1 MMKKTLL
8 TLFALF
14 TSICLLMA
22 QPNADKAQLEKEQA
36 DIQKELQEIQGLYNK
51 VKGQTK
57 QSIGQLNMLKKKISL
72 QERYISN
79 VNKEL
84 RMIDD
89 DIYLS
94 NLEIY
99 RLQNQLDTL
108 KAQYARTVV
117 YAYKNRSAYDYLN
130 FIFSASSFNDAIR
143 RIGYLKSYRSYREKQ
158 VNTILE
164 TTQLISKRKQQQLG
178 RKDQKN
184 SALENQTKQMSE
196 LAVQKREKD
205 AVVSKLKSQEN
216 SLQKQITEKKK
227 RDRDLKNAILAIVR
241 REIKEAEAR
250 AAAEAK
256 KNNTVTNPET
266 NIATEPATSAPVTRN
281 APEKKPLS
289 YLNLNAKDVAL
300 NSSFEQNRGKLPWP
314 VDNGVV
320 TYHFSTNNVEGTL
333 LKFDSPGITITTPS
347 PGAPVKVI
355 FDGEVAV
362 VNNNGDG
369 SYAVIVRHGK
379 YFTTYSNLVSVTV
392 SRGSNI
398 KTGEVIGKAGR
409 DDESNGGQID
419 FILMIETK
427 NVNPEIWLRH

>member
-1 MMKKTLL
+1 MKKAFLALL
-8 TLFALF
+8 IF
-14 TSICLLMA
+14 CLTAGLLQA
-22 QPNADKAQLEKEQA
+22 QPTGDKAQLEKERE

-57 QSIGQLNMLKKKISL
+57 QSIGQLNMLKNKINL
-72 QERYISN
+72 QERYIN
-79 VNKEL
+79 NINKEL
-84 RMIDD
+84 KMIDD

-99 RLQNQLDTL
+99 RLQKQLDTL

-117 YAYKNRSAYDYLN
+117 YTYKNRSAYDYLN
-130 FIFSASSFNDAIR
+130 FIFSAGSFNDAIR
-143 RIGYLKSYRSYREKQ
+143 RVAYLKSYRSYREKQ
-158 VNTILE
+158 VTTILE
-164 TTQLISKRKQQQLG
+164 TRQLISKRKQQQLG
-178 RKDQKN
+178 RKEQKN
-184 SALENQTKQMSE
+184 VALQNQTKQVNE
-196 LAVQKREKD
+196 LAIQKKEKD
-205 AVVSKLKSQEN
+205 AVVSKLKSQEKD
-216 SLQKQITEKKK
+216 LQKQLAEKKK
-227 RDRDLKNAILAIVR
+227 RDRDLNNAILAIVR

-256 KNNTVTNPET
+256 KNAATNLVTNPVT
-266 NIATEPATSAPVTRN
+266 NNANTEPVTRT
-281 APEKKPLS
+281 AAAKKPLS

-300 NSSFEQNRGKLPWP
+300 NSSFESNRGRLPWP

-320 TYHFSTNNVEGTL
+320 TYHFGTNNVEGTL

-347 PGAPVKVI
+347 PGAAVKVV

-369 SYAVIVRHGK
+369 SYAVLVRHGK

-392 SRGSNI
+392 NKGSDV
-398 KTGEVIGKAGR
+398 KTGQIIGKSGR
-409 DDESNGGQID
+409 DDDSSGGQID

-427 NVNPEIWLRH
+427 NVNPETWLRH